1 MDRALVARWRLANQ
15 LLPGGDRHSA
25 ADVVGRLAAVQAQ
38 DLLTSAWS
46 LAQRAEGVTREA
58 VADELDA
65 GAVLRMHVLRPTW
78 HAVAPADIR
87 WLLRATAPRV
97 QRSNAAL
104 YRREGL
110 DEGTRAATRRVV
122 ADVLADGRHR
132 TRPELGAVLASAGWA
147 LDGLAL
153 TLAIM
158 DAELEGIV
166 VNGVATGRQ
175 QTYALLDERAP
186 GGDDRPRDEALAEL
200 ARRYVTTRGPATID
214 DLASWASL
222 TLTEA
227 RAAVA
232 SVAGELERVDS
243 GGVAWWVGPGGPP
256 PASAEPR
263 VDLVQAYDELVMS
276 YLRTR
281 DVVTGDAVLLTRGG
295 GAPMHWV
302 LVDGRAVGRWAY
314 RRDGRGLPTRV
325 VVEPLRPLTPA
336 ERDGVGAAVRAFGSF
351 VGADLAWTDSA
362 AWRGRGRPRPGSQQ
376 EREL

>member
-1 MDRALVARWRLANQ
+1 VDPALVARWRLANQ
-15 LLPGGDRHSA
+15 LLTPGATRSA
-25 ADVVGRLAAVQAQ
+25 ADVVGRLGAVQAQ
-38 DLLTSAWS
+38 DLLPSAWS

-65 GAVLRMHVLRPTW
+65 GAVLRTHVLRPTW

-110 DEGTRAATRRVV
+110 DEETRAATRR
-122 ADVLADGRHR
+122 ALATALADGRHR
-132 TRPELGAVLASAGWA
+132 TRPELGAALTSAGWA

-153 TLAIM
+153 TLAVM
-158 DAELEGIV
+158 DAELEGVV
-166 VNGVATGRQ
+166 VNGVVTDRQ

-186 GGDDRPRDEALAEL
+186 GGDAPPREEALAEL

-243 GGVAWWVGPGGPP
+243 GGLTLWVGPGDPP
-256 PASAEPR
+256 PAPAEPR

-302 LVDGRAVGRWAY
+302 LVDGRAAGRWAY

-325 VVEPLRPLTPA
+325 VVEPLRPLSPA
-336 ERDGVGAAVRAFGSF
+336 EREGVGNAVHSFGDFVGAA
-351 VGADLAWTDSA
+351 LAWTDPA
-362 AWRGRGRPRPGSQQ
+362 A
-376 EREL
+376 